1 MCFYTLL
8 LAQLFILQTDNSARE
23 RLGKKILAA
32 REIGENV
39 STTIERGGRGDF
51 ESEGERERDLQSDK
65 NGKKCCVPCSAFFVP
80 FTRTAEYCMTLCFL
94 AVCGFII
101 TCLVSDREVR
111 KGL

>member
-39 STTIERGGRGDF
+39 STKIERGGRGDF
-51 ESEGERERDLQSDK
+51 ESEGERETCSRIKMAK
-65 NGKKCCVPCSAFFVP
+65 NAV
-80 FTRTAEYCMTLCFL
+80 FL
-94 AVCGFII
+94 ALPFL
-101 TCLVSDREVR
+101 CLSRGR
-111 KGL
+111 LNIA